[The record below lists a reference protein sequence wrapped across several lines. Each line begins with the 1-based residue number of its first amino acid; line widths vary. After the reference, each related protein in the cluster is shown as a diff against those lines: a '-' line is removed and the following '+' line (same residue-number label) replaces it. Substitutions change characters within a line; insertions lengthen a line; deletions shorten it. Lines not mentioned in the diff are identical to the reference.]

1 LARSG
6 TKNRSS
12 KQATKSGRV
21 NWIERGKEM
30 SPIDRNLAGYLP
42 LATRALP
49 WLAGVTALAFAVG
62 LVQAFNAPD
71 DFQQGATVLLMFL
84 HVPAAWLITLIWVVM
99 SIAAIVTLVW
109 RHPLA
114 DVAAKTAAPIGAAF
128 TFLCLVTGSL
138 WERPMLG
145 TYWVW
150 DARQT
155 SVLVL
160 FLMYLGL
167 LALYWTEQHLAHVAR
182 LAAILILAGATVL
195 PIIRFSVVWWNNLH
209 QSAALGRFGA
219 PAIHSS
225 ILTPLLLMALA
236 FIFLFMT
243 LHVAAMRNEI
253 LRQRVRALRLLHVA
267 RGETVDLGAQ

>member
-12 KQATKSGRV
+12 KQATKIGRV

-30 SPIDRNLAGYLP
+30 SSIDRNLAGYLP

-114 DVAAKTAAPIGAAF
+114 DIAAKTAAPIGAAF

-167 LALYWTEQHLAHVAR
+167 LALYWTEEHLARVAK
-182 LAAILILAGATVL
+182 LAAILILAGAAML
-195 PIIRFSVVWWNNLH
+195 PVIRFSVVWWNTLH

-236 FIFLFMT
+236 FILLFMT

-267 RGETVDLGAQ
+267 RGETVDLGA

>member
-1 LARSG
+1 MSTFDPDRPSG
-6 TKNRSS
+6 F
-12 KQATKSGRV
+12 
-21 NWIERGKEM
+21 
-30 SPIDRNLAGYLP
+30 LP

-49 WLAGVTALAFAVG
+49 WLAGVTALAFAIG
-62 LVQAFNAPD
+62 LNQAFHAPE
-71 DFQQGATVLLMFL
+71 DFQQGATVHLMFL
-84 HVPAAWLITLIWVVM
+84 HVPSAWLITLIWGVM
-99 SIAAIVTLVW
+99 SIAAIATLVW

-128 TFLCLVTGSL
+128 TFMCLVTCSL

-167 LALYWTEQHLAHVAR
+167 IALYWSEVHLARVAR
-182 LAAILILAGATVL
+182 LAAILILTGAAVL
-195 PIIRFSVVWWNNLH
+195 PVIRFSVIWWNTLH

-219 PAIHSS
+219 PAIHPSL
-225 ILTPLLLMALA
+225 LTPLLLMTLA
-236 FIFLFMT
+236 FILLFTT

-253 LRQRVRALRLLHVA
+253 LRQRVRSLRLVQIA

>member
-1 LARSG
+1 
-6 TKNRSS
+6 
-12 KQATKSGRV
+12 
-21 NWIERGKEM
+21 M
-30 SPIDRNLAGYLP
+30 SLLYSASFSHFLR
-42 LATRALP
+42 LATRVLP
-49 WLAGVTALAFAVG
+49 WLAAVTALAFATG
-62 LVQAFNAPD
+62 LARAFNAPD
-71 DFQQGATVLLMFL
+71 DFQQGATVQLMFL
-84 HVPAAWLITLIWVVM
+84 HVPSAWLITLIWGVM

-114 DVAAKTAAPIGAAF
+114 DIAAKTAAPIGAAF

-160 FLMYLGL
+160 FLMYLSL
-167 LALYWTEQHLAHVAR
+167 IALYWTEEHLARIAR
-182 LAAILILAGATVL
+182 LAAILILAGATML
-195 PIIRFSVVWWNNLH
+195 PVIRFSVVWWNTLH
-209 QSAALGRFGA
+209 QSAALGGMVA
-219 PAIHSS
+219 PAFHPF

-236 FIFLFMT
+236 FLLLFMT

-253 LRQRVRALRLLHVA
+253 LRQYARALQMKQAAQGRTA
-267 RGETVDLGAQ
+267 NQGAQ

>member
-1 LARSG
+1 
-6 TKNRSS
+6 
-12 KQATKSGRV
+12 
-21 NWIERGKEM
+21 M
-30 SPIDRNLAGYLP
+30 SLIDPGPSRFLS
-42 LATRALP
+42 LATRVLP
-49 WLAGVTALAFAVG
+49 WLASVTALAFAGG
-62 LVQAFNAPD
+62 LVQAFTAPD
-71 DFQQGATVLLMFL
+71 DFQQGATVQLMFL
-84 HVPAAWLITLIWVVM
+84 HVPSAWLITLIWGVM

-128 TFLCLVTGSL
+128 TLLCLVTGSL

-167 LALYWTEQHLAHVAR
+167 IALYWSEEHLARVAR
-182 LAAILILAGATVL
+182 LAAILILAGASVL
-195 PIIRFSVVWWNNLH
+195 PVIRFSVIWWNTLH
-209 QSAALGRFGA
+209 QSAALGGMA
-219 PAIHSS
+219 GPAIHSS
-225 ILTPLLLMALA
+225 ILMPLLLMALA
-236 FIFLFMT
+236 FILLFLT

-253 LRQRVRALRLLHVA
+253 LRQRVRALRLLQVA
-267 RGETVDLGAQ
+267 RGETANLGAQ

>member
-1 LARSG
+1 MPDFVSPSRFLAL
-6 TKNRSS
+6 T
-12 KQATKSGRV
+12 
-21 NWIERGKEM
+21 
-30 SPIDRNLAGYLP
+30 
-42 LATRALP
+42 TRLLP
-49 WLAGVTALAFAVG
+49 WLAGVTALAFFVG
-62 LVQAFNAPD
+62 MARMLKAPD
-71 DFQQGATVLLMFL
+71 DFQQGATVQLMFL
-84 HVPAAWLITLIWVVM
+84 HVPSAWLITLIWGVM
-99 SIAAIVTLVW
+99 SGAAIVTLIW

-114 DVAAKTAAPIGAAF
+114 DAAAKAAAPIGAAF

-167 LALYWTEQHLAHVAR
+167 IALYWTEEHLARVAR
-182 LAAILILAGATVL
+182 LAAVLILAGAAML
-195 PIIRFSVVWWNNLH
+195 PIIRYSVLWWNTLH
-209 QSAALGRFGA
+209 QPATLGGVAVPMFHA
-219 PAIHSS
+219 S

-236 FIFLFMT
+236 FILLFVT

-253 LRQRVRALRLLHVA
+253 LRQRALTLQLIKAAH
-267 RGETVDLGAQ
+267 DGAGATRTQ

>member
-30 SPIDRNLAGYLP
+30 TSIDRSLAGYLP

-109 RHPLA
+109 RYPLA

-167 LALYWTEQHLAHVAR
+167 LALYWTEEHLARVAR
-182 LAAILILAGATVL
+182 LAAILILAGAAVL
-195 PIIRFSVVWWNNLH
+195 PIIRFSVVWWNTLH

-267 RGETVDLGAQ
+267 RGETVDLGA

>member
-1 LARSG
+1 MPLLDPAIPARF
-6 TKNRSS
+6 
-12 KQATKSGRV
+12 
-21 NWIERGKEM
+21 
-30 SPIDRNLAGYLP
+30 LF

-49 WLAGVTALAFAVG
+49 WLAGMTALALAVG
-62 LVQAFNAPD
+62 LVGAFTAPD

-84 HVPAAWLITLIWVVM
+84 HIPSASLITLIWGVM
-99 SIAAIVTLVW
+99 SIAAMVTLIW

-114 DVAAKTAAPIGAAF
+114 DIAAKTATPLGAAF

-167 LALYWTEQHLAHVAR
+167 IALYWTEEHLARVAR
-182 LAAILILAGATVL
+182 LAAALILAGATML
-195 PIIRFSVVWWNNLH
+195 PVFRFSVVWWNTLH

-219 PAIHSS
+219 PAIHPS
-225 ILTPLLLMALA
+225 ILTPLLLMTLA
-236 FIFLFMT
+236 FILLFT
-243 LHVAAMRNEI
+243 ALHVGAMRNEI
-253 LRQRVRALRLLHVA
+253 LRQRVRALRLVQVA

>member
-1 LARSG
+1 
-6 TKNRSS
+6 
-12 KQATKSGRV
+12 
-21 NWIERGKEM
+21 M
-30 SPIDRNLAGYLP
+30 SLLYSASFSQFLR

-49 WLAGVTALAFAVG
+49 WLAGVTALAFAAG
-62 LVQAFNAPD
+62 LARAFHAPD
-71 DFQQGATVLLMFL
+71 DFQQGATVQLMFL
-84 HVPAAWLITLIWVVM
+84 HVPSAWLITLIWGVM

-114 DVAAKTAAPIGAAF
+114 DIAAKTAAPIGAAF

-167 LALYWTEQHLAHVAR
+167 IALYWTEEHLARIAR
-182 LAAILILAGATVL
+182 LAAILILAGATML
-195 PIIRFSVVWWNNLH
+195 PVIRFSVVWWNTLH
-209 QSAALGRFGA
+209 QSAALGGSAA
-219 PAIHSS
+219 PAFHPF
-225 ILTPLLLMALA
+225 ILMPLLLMALA
-236 FIFLFMT
+236 FLLLFMT

-253 LRQRVRALRLLHVA
+253 LRQCARALQMKQA
-267 RGETVDLGAQ
+267 AQYQTANQGAQ